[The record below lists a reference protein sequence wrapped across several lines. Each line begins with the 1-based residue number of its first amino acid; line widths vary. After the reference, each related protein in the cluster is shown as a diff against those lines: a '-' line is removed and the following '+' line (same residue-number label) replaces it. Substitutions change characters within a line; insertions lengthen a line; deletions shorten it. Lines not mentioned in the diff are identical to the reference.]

1 MSKQIYRLVAP
12 RCNEIGIKHC
22 QRHNGPEGWVLL
34 TKVTSS
40 GLITSCY
47 TNRDQTSSDR
57 LSTNFK
63 FQRNI
68 STLTKLKLEN
78 WPILTS
84 GFWPQLN
91 FITKPSISS
100 KIMTKLQLQNL
111 AWTSTSKYWPNLET
125 LCSKSEQKLNFMTK
139 SPSKSAPNCCQH
151 VSHYQHE
158 QQ

>member
-1 MSKQIYRLVAP
+1 M
-12 RCNEIGIKHC
+12 
-22 QRHNGPEGWVLL
+22 
-34 TKVTSS
+34 VTSL
-40 GLITSCY
+40 GHITSFY

-111 AWTSTSKYWPNLET
+111 AWTSTSKSWTNLET
-125 LCSKSEQKLNFMTK
+125 LSSKSEQKLNFMTK
-139 SPSKSAPNCCQH
+139 VHLPNLHQTVVDTFLIINLNNSNNFNKFWVAIFTCQ
-151 VSHYQHE
+151 SHINQVY
-158 QQ
+158 